1 MRTLKYLVIA
11 VLAISL
17 ASCGASKN
25 GKEVALDARS
35 ANRAVLVK
43 ALNRKAIKQARTEA
57 KNLKEQGYQTF
68 IGDLAMDRQVENS
81 LLKSVDVNDLGYPAF
96 IVGHAQVTA
105 GNITAAKSQALQTA
119 KVEIASLTSS
129 MIASLV
135 ESSVANNE
143 ITTEEAVSINKS
155 IEASKGLVIADLG
168 QVNKELESYRT
179 LPNKNV
185 QLVLRLSYNAGT
197 ALEAARRRAQEKLEG
212 EAQDLHKKL
221 DNILKLDRLPAQSNT
236 NIRFTD

>member
-1 MRTLKYLVIA
+1 MIA
-11 VLAISL
+11 VLAVSL

-25 GKEVALDARS
+25 GKAQALNARG
-35 ANRAVLVK
+35 ADRVVLVK
-43 ALNRKAIKQARTEA
+43 ELNRKAIKQARTEA
-57 KNLKEQGYQTF
+57 KNLKKQGYQAF
-68 IGDLAMDRQVENS
+68 IGDLPMDRQVENS
-81 LLKSVDVNDLGYPAF
+81 LLKTVDVNDLGYQAY
-96 IVGHAQVTA
+96 IVGHAEVTA

-143 ITTEEAVSINKS
+143 ITTEDAVSINRS

-168 QVNKELESYRT
+168 QVSKELEIYRT

-185 QLVLRLSYNAGT
+185 HLVLRLSYNAGT

-221 DNILKLDRLPAQSNT
+221 DNILKLDRLPANSNT

>member
-1 MRTLKYLVIA
+1 MKTLNYFLIA
-11 VLAISL
+11 VLAVSL

-25 GKEVALDARS
+25 GKAQALDARGTD
-35 ANRAVLVK
+35 RTVLVK
-43 ALNRKAIKQARTEA
+43 ELNRKAIKQARTEA
-57 KNLKEQGYQTF
+57 KNLKKQGYQTF
-68 IGDLAMDRQVENS
+68 IGDLPMDRQVENS
-81 LLKSVDVNDLGYPAF
+81 LLKTVDVNDLGYQAF
-96 IVGHAQVTA
+96 IVGHAEVTA

-135 ESSVANNE
+135 ESSVTNNE
-143 ITTEEAVSINKS
+143 ITTEDAVSINKS

-168 QVNKELESYRT
+168 QVSKELEIYRT

-185 QLVLRLSYNAGT
+185 HLILRLSYNAGT

-221 DNILKLDRLPAQSNT
+221 DNILKLDRLPASSNT
-236 NIRFTD
+236 NIRFND